1 MHFMGA
7 NVRIGALVTL
17 VACVF
22 VSTLD
27 ATAQA
32 ITQTIQ
38 ITQGSM
44 QSTEHPHNVPFPI
57 DRQGN
62 QKGASRSAQ
71 NLADRPRTFP
81 PACNCAKQ
89 PVFSI
94 PAGELAAGNQV
105 IISSPS
111 PDASIFYTTD
121 GWTPTADSPS
131 YTSPITINATTRL
144 QAVALEPAKL
154 PSPIAE
160 ITYTVSWVT
169 PPRPERSLAIAS
181 PLTKGTL
188 LRLVTGSRV
197 NSETAQVGDRILLML
212 DENLVSDGIIVAQ
225 DGTTVDGAI
234 TRVER
239 AGSGGKS
246 GVIAFQV
253 QSLNV
258 RGTAVPLTANFTLAA
273 PGIGKPVQNNSGS
286 MVVNVVGAQMR
297 GIDAKIEPGMA
308 LTAAVAADTSWHP

>member
-7 NVRIGALVTL
+7 NVRTGPLVTL
-17 VACVF
+17 VAFVF
-22 VSTLD
+22 ASTLD

-32 ITQTIQ
+32 ITQTVQ

-44 QSTEHPHNVPFPI
+44 KSAEHPHNVPLPI

-62 QKGASRSAQ
+62 QKGASGPAR
-71 NLADRPRTFP
+71 NLADRPRVFP

-121 GWTPTADSPS
+121 GWTPTAESPR
-131 YTSPITINATTRL
+131 YTAPITINATTRL
-144 QAVALEPAKL
+144 QAVALEPSKL
-154 PSPIAE
+154 PSSIAE
-160 ITYTVSWVT
+160 VTYTVSWVT
-169 PPRPERSLAIAS
+169 PPRPDRSLAIAS

-197 NSETAQVGDRILLML
+197 NSQTAQVGDRILLML
-212 DENLVSDGIIVAQ
+212 DENLVSDGTIVAQ
-225 DGTTVDGAI
+225 DGTTVEGTI

-239 AGSGGKS
+239 AGSSGKS

-258 RGTAVPLTANFTLAA
+258 RGTPVPLTASFTLAA
-273 PGIGKPVQNNSGS
+273 PGVGKPIQNNSGG
-286 MVVNVVGAQMR
+286 MVVNVVGAQIR
-297 GIDAKIEPGMA
+297 GNDAKIEPGMA